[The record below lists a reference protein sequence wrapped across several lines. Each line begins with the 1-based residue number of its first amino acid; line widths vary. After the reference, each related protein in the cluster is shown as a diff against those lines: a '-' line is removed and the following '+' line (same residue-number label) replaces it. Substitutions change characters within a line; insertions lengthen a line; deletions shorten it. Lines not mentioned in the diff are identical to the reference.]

1 MSDSR
6 ESDSTE
12 SIDHEDGVNEHLTE
26 TEEGSRDTDEY
37 EEWSDI
43 DDESQGLDSDD
54 RSESDSDH
62 DHSTDSDE
70 DVQIVKQPVAA
81 KLCPIHSHG
90 EMTKTC
96 ESCAA
101 AFSLIK
107 DQNIIA
113 ELSGDLDS
121 DSLLS
126 RYKKR
131 CDTITPSLTLASST
145 IQLAVDVF
153 NKGELADQVWTDLI
167 RKFLTVSEA

>member
-1 MSDSR
+1 MVDKSG
-6 ESDSTE
+6 EK
-12 SIDHEDGVNEHLTE
+12 
-26 TEEGSRDTDEY
+26 
-37 EEWSDI
+37 
-43 DDESQGLDSDD
+43 
-54 RSESDSDH
+54 
-62 DHSTDSDE
+62 
-70 DVQIVKQPVAA
+70 DVQIVKQQVAA
-81 KLCPIHSHG
+81 KMCPIHDNG

-96 ESCAA
+96 VSCAA

-153 NKGELADQVWTDLI
+153 NKGELHDQVWTDLV
-167 RKFLTVSEA
+167 RKFLRLNMKYCRPIFSQNTFCGDTKMRNVSRTFLPIIMIWLEL